1 MLSLRVDTLVCLTG
15 VLLLLNFL
23 LLVVDDFLLALSKC
37 VTDEEFKEIRE
48 DDEQSLLLTRTR
60 LLSKLDKFA
69 FENAAD
75 PKAAAR
81 RLFSSFRTRSSV
93 LFFSL
98 LKLPPR

>member
-60 LLSKLDKFA
+60 LVSKLLPIPKRHGDYSRAFA
-69 FENAAD
+69 QDRAFYY
-75 PKAAAR
+75 
-81 RLFSSFRTRSSV
+81 FHYY
-93 LFFSL
+93 
-98 LKLPPR
+98 

>member
-60 LLSKLDKFA
+60 LLSKLDKFV
-69 FENAAD
+69 FEIAAD
-75 PKAAAR
+75 PKAAR
-81 RLFSSFRTRSSV
+81 RLLSSFRTRSSV
-93 LFFSL
+93 LLLSLL